1 MRKLSLITNQIIS
14 LLNMVMSHTIRFSE
28 NDEVIHSIKTSNM
41 GKKLICV
48 SNDYTKT
55 NQDL

>member
-1 MRKLSLITNQIIS
+1 MRKLFLITLQLIS

-41 GKKLICV
+41 GKQLISV
-48 SNDYTKT
+48 IIATSITT
-55 NQDL
+55 N